1 MIRGMERLESSGA
14 GPMPL
19 SLSSWGVLKAPP
31 LRMTS
36 FVARTVP
43 GVPRVVV
50 LVVVVVVLLLRGL
63 AL

>member
-1 MIRGMERLESSGA
+1 MERLESSDW

-36 FVARTVP
+36 LRAWAAP
-43 GVPRVVV
+43 GTPR
-50 LVVVVVVLLLRGL
+50 LVVLLRGL

>member
-1 MIRGMERLESSGA
+1 MERLESSGA

-31 LRMTS
+31 LRMIS
-36 FVARTVP
+36 FVAWAVP
-43 GVPRVVV
+43 GVPQEGV
-50 LVVVVVVLLLRGL
+50 LVVLESLLRGL